1 MAIANP
7 VLKIL
12 HLNHTGTSWIWM
24 TSAILGIFLG
34 PVIGHWSDVC
44 KAKLGMVE
52 IFYVP
57 YRHFLTV
64 PYNALPV
71 IINV

>member
-52 IFYVP
+52 IFYDINCIV
-57 YRHFLTV
+57 
-64 PYNALPV
+64 V
-71 IINV
+71 IINVDEI

>member
-52 IFYVP
+52 IFYV
-57 YRHFLTV
+57 L
-64 PYNALPV
+64 
-71 IINV
+71 IINVDQN

>member
-44 KAKLGMVE
+44 KAKLGMVS
-52 IFYVP
+52 FNQV
-57 YRHFLTV
+57 F
-64 PYNALPV
+64 
-71 IINV
+71 

>member
-52 IFYVP
+52 IFSDINYIV
-57 YRHFLTV
+57 
-64 PYNALPV
+64 V
-71 IINV
+71 IINVDEI